1 MLPYAQDNPSQMVK
15 TFFLLG
21 CWLLPFLCFSQ
32 RTIDSL
38 MSITDR
44 STKPIVLQE
53 IIDYYQTDN
62 IDSVKKYVDLL
73 QGIGSKKQEPA
84 LEQLALLK
92 WARALAYFNYSDST
106 EHLLAGAQIQKS
118 PLLSIEFNLVQG
130 LLNRNKRNYDISLTN
145 FYEALT
151 GIRQQKL
158 DRMLP
163 FVYAEIAHILTQNND
178 LENTKKYYVFAF
190 SEAAKNKDYK
200 LQVNICYRLCRI
212 YNGGIIVNLD
222 SSIYYGEK
230 GMRIAKENDYE
241 RGYADMINIVAAPI
255 IRNGQ
260 YRKGLKL
267 SQEALSF
274 ADTYNFSLQTKY
286 YLILNEGFAYERL
299 GIYDSAWQKMKEGGN
314 LRPMGIDH
322 HRLKYLIHK
331 ARKESHDALLALEIY
346 KAKSD
351 SVIQTRHETKL
362 SSLQARLEAGVK
374 EEEIESLT
382 AKAELQTLQ
391 IAQQRYFL
399 LGIGLMAL
407 FTIGS
412 VFILYRQR
420 QLKQEQALTKMEL
433 EETRKR
439 LEVEQQYRAS
449 ELKAIRSQMN
459 PHFIFNALNSIQ
471 DLVLKG
477 NIENSYSYIT
487 MFSNLVRQTLTYS
500 ENEFIEFEQEI
511 KLLELYLSLEK
522 LRFKKDFNFELEVNA
537 VEDIMLPPF
546 LIQPFI
552 ENSLVHGLLHKEGE
566 KRLKIS
572 FKLQDDLICIIEDN
586 GVGRERAKAI
596 KERQQKSHDSFSGK
610 AIQKRFEI
618 LSNVFN
624 GKFGYTYQDLY
635 DKDEPCG
642 TRIVLI
648 IPVKRQF

>member
-1 MLPYAQDNPSQMVK
+1 MLPYDQDKSFRMFKAV
-15 TFFLLG
+15 LSLG
-21 CWLLPFLCFSQ
+21 CLLLPFLSSGQ
-32 RTIDSL
+32 SYIDSL
-38 MSITDR
+38 MAIRNHQTTSET
-44 STKPIVLQE
+44 LEE

-62 IDSVKKYVDLL
+62 TDSVKKYVNLL
-73 QGIGSKKQEPA
+73 EDIAEKNQKPA
-84 LEQLALLK
+84 LEQLASLK
-92 WARALAYFNYSDST
+92 WARALAYFNYSDSA
-106 EHLLAGAQIQKS
+106 EHILSTITLQKES
-118 PLLSIEFNLVQG
+118 VLSIEYNLVQA
-130 LLNRNKRNYDISLTN
+130 LLNRNKRNYDVSLTQ
-145 FYEALT
+145 FYEALE
-151 GIRQQKL
+151 GIRQRGMN
-158 DRMLP
+158 RMLP

-178 LENTKKYYVFAF
+178 LENTKKYYLYAF
-190 SEAAKNKDYK
+190 SEAIKNKDYK

-267 SQEALSF
+267 SQEALTF
-274 ADTYNFSLQTKY
+274 ADTYNFTLQTKY

-299 GIYDSAWQKMKEGGN
+299 GIYDSAWQKMMEGWK

-322 HRLKYLIHK
+322 YRLKYLIHK
-331 ARKESHDALLALEIY
+331 AKKENHDALLALEIY
-346 KAKSD
+346 KSKSD

-399 LGIGLMAL
+399 LGIGLIAF
-407 FTIGS
+407 FTVGG

-433 EETRKR
+433 EETRRR
-439 LEVEQQYRAS
+439 LEIEQQYRAS

-487 MFSNLVRQTLTYS
+487 MFSNLVRQTLAYS

-522 LRFKKDFNFELEVNA
+522 LRFKKDFSFELQVNN
-537 VEDIMLPPF
+537 VEDVMLPPF

-566 KRLKIS
+566 KKLKIS
-572 FKLQDDLICIIEDN
+572 FDLKEDLICTIEDN
-586 GVGRERAKAI
+586 GIGREKAKAI
-596 KERQQKSHDSFSGK
+596 KERQQKTHDSFSGK

-618 LSNVFN
+618 LSNVFS
-624 GKFGYTYQDLY
+624 GKFGYTYKDLY
-635 DKDEPCG
+635 DKNEPSG
-642 TRIVLI
+642 TQIVLV
-648 IPVKRQF
+648 IPIKRQF

>member
-1 MLPYAQDNPSQMVK
+1 MFKVFIS
-15 TFFLLG
+15 LG
-21 CWLLPFLCFSQ
+21 CLLLSVSSFSQ
-32 RTIDSL
+32 STIDSL
-38 MSITDR
+38 MSISER
-44 STKPIVLQE
+44 QAKPMVLQE

-73 QGIGSKKQEPA
+73 QGIGSKKQELA

-106 EHLLAGAQIQKS
+106 EHILSGVEIQKS

-145 FYEALT
+145 FYEALA

-158 DRMLP
+158 NRMLP

-178 LENTKKYYVFAF
+178 LENTKKYYLYAF
-190 SEAAKNKDYK
+190 SEATKYKDYK

-222 SSIYYGEK
+222 SSVYYGEK
-230 GMRIAKENDYE
+230 GMRIAREADYE

-260 YRKGLKL
+260 YRRGLKL

-274 ADTYNFSLQTKY
+274 ADKYDFNLQTKY
-286 YLILNEGFAYERL
+286 YLILNQGFAYERL
-299 GIYDSAWQKMKEGGN
+299 GVYDSAWQKMKEGQA

-322 HRLKYLIHK
+322 HRLRYLIHK
-331 ARKESHDALLALEIY
+331 ARKENYDALLALEIY
-346 KAKSD
+346 KLKSD
-351 SVIQTRHETKL
+351 SIIQTRHETKL
-362 SSLQARLEAGVK
+362 SSLQARLEAKVK
-374 EEEIESLT
+374 EEEIELLT
-382 AKAELQTLQ
+382 GKAELQSLQ

-399 LGIGLMAL
+399 LGIGLFAF
-407 FTIGS
+407 FTIGGI
-412 VFILYRQR
+412 FILYRQR

-522 LRFKKDFNFELEVNA
+522 LRFKKDFNFELHVNG

-566 KRLKIS
+566 KKLKVS
-572 FKLQDDLICIIEDN
+572 FDLKEELICTIEDN
-586 GVGRERAKAI
+586 GVGREKSKAI

-618 LSNVFN
+618 LSNVFK

-635 DKDEPCG
+635 DKDEPSG

>member
-1 MLPYAQDNPSQMVK
+1 M
-15 TFFLLG
+15 
-21 CWLLPFLCFSQ
+21 
-32 RTIDSL
+32 TIPGRHTN
-38 MSITDR
+38 SIL
-44 STKPIVLQE
+44 LQE
-53 IIDYYQTDN
+53 IGDYYQTDN
-62 IDSVKKYVDLL
+62 IDSVKKYSDLL
-73 QGIGSKKQEPA
+73 KDIGVKKQDQA

-92 WARALAYFNYSDST
+92 WARALAYFNYSDSA
-106 EHLLAGAQIQKS
+106 EHILSALSVGDKPLLA
-118 PLLSIEFNLVQG
+118 IEHNLVQG
-130 LLNRNKRNYDISLTN
+130 LLNRNKRKYDISLTN
-145 FYEALT
+145 FYQALAT
-151 GIRQQKL
+151 IKQQRM

-178 LENTKKYYVFAF
+178 LENTKKYYLYAFA
-190 SEAAKNKDYK
+190 EAQKNRDFK

-222 SSIYYGEK
+222 SSIHYGEM
-230 GMRIAKENDYE
+230 GMRIAKEANYE

-274 ADTYNFSLQTKY
+274 ADTYDFSLQTKY
-286 YLILNEGFAYERL
+286 YLILNQGFAYERL
-299 GIYDSAWQKMKEGGN
+299 GVYDSAWQKMQEGWKM
-314 LRPMGIDH
+314 RPMGIDH

-331 ARKESHDALLALEIY
+331 ARKENRDALLALEIY
-346 KAKSD
+346 KFKSD
-351 SVIQTRHETKL
+351 SIIQTRHETKL
-362 SSLQARLEAGVK
+362 SSLQARLEADIK

-382 AKAELQTLQ
+382 GKAQLQALQ
-391 IAQQRYFL
+391 ITQQRFFL
-399 LGIGLMAL
+399 FVIGLIAL
-407 FTIGS
+407 FTVGS
-412 VFILYRQR
+412 IFILYRQR
-420 QLKQEQALTKMEL
+420 QLKQAQAITKMEL

-439 LEVEQQYRAS
+439 LEIEKQFRAS

-522 LRFKKDFNFELEVNA
+522 LRFKKDFNFEISANNID
-537 VEDIMLPPF
+537 DIMLPPF

-566 KRLKIS
+566 KKLKIT
-572 FKLQDDLICIIEDN
+572 FELNEDLICTIEDN
-586 GVGRERAKAI
+586 GVGRERARAI
-596 KERQQKSHDSFSGK
+596 QERQRKTHDSFSTK

-635 DKDEPCG
+635 EKDEPVG
-642 TRIVLI
+642 TRTVLV
-648 IPVKRQF
+648 IPVKHQF

>member
-1 MLPYAQDNPSQMVK
+1 MLKNLVLPGLCMIPLV
-15 TFFLLG
+15 FFG
-21 CWLLPFLCFSQ
+21 QSN
-32 RTIDSL
+32 IDSL
-38 MSITDR
+38 MTIPERDNKSLL
-44 STKPIVLQE
+44 LQE
-53 IIDYYQTDN
+53 IGDYYQTDN
-62 IDSVKKYVDLL
+62 IDSVKKYSDLL
-73 QGIGSKKQEPA
+73 KNIGVKKHDLA

-92 WARALAYFNYSDST
+92 WARALAYFNYSDSA
-106 EHLLAGAQIQKS
+106 EHLLSGLSLKDN
-118 PLLSIEFNLVQG
+118 PLLSIEYNLVQG
-130 LLNRNKRNYDISLTN
+130 LLNRNNRKYDIALTN
-145 FYEALT
+145 FYEALAA
-151 GIRQQKL
+151 IRQQGV

-163 FVYAEIAHILTQNND
+163 FLYAEIAHILTQNND
-178 LENTKKYYVFAF
+178 LENTKKYYLYAF
-190 SEAAKNKDYK
+190 NEAAKNKDFK

-222 SSIYYGEK
+222 SSIHYGEL
-230 GMRIAKENDYE
+230 GMRIAKETEYE

-255 IRNGQ
+255 IRQGQ
-260 YRKGLKL
+260 YRRGLEL
-267 SQEALSF
+267 SKEAMRF
-274 ADTYNFSLQTKY
+274 ADTYNFTLQTKY
-286 YLILNEGFAYERL
+286 YLILNQGFAYERL
-299 GIYDSAWQKMKEGGN
+299 GIYDSAWQMMQEGRN

-331 ARKESHDALLALEIY
+331 ARKENYDALLALEVY
-346 KAKSD
+346 KFKSD

-382 AKAELQTLQ
+382 DKAALQALQ

-399 LGIGLMAL
+399 FVIGLIAL
-407 FTIGS
+407 FTVGG

-420 QLKQEQALTKMEL
+420 QLKQAQAITKMEL

-439 LEVEQQYRAS
+439 LEIEKQYRAS

-522 LRFKKDFNFELEVNA
+522 LRFKKDFHFEIVTNDID
-537 VEDIMLPPF
+537 DIMLPPF
-546 LIQPFI
+546 LIQPFL

-566 KRLKIS
+566 KKLKIT
-572 FKLQDDLICIIEDN
+572 FELNENLICTIEDN

-596 KERQQKSHDSFSGK
+596 QERQRKTHDSFSTK

-624 GKFGYTYQDLY
+624 GNFGYTYQDVY
-635 DKDEPCG
+635 ENEQAAG
-642 TRIVLI
+642 TRIVLV
-648 IPVKRQF
+648 IPVKHQF

>member
-1 MLPYAQDNPSQMVK
+1 MLKSFV
-15 TFFLLG
+15 LLG
-21 CWLLPFLCFSQ
+21 LCMIPLVSFGQSN
-32 RTIDSL
+32 IDSL
-38 MSITDR
+38 MAIPGRNTHALL
-44 STKPIVLQE
+44 LQE
-53 IIDYYQTDN
+53 IGDYYQTDN
-62 IDSVKKYVDLL
+62 IDSVKKYSDLL
-73 QGIGSKKQEPA
+73 KNIGLKKQDLV

-92 WARALAYFNYSDST
+92 WARALAYFNYSDSA
-106 EHLLAGAQIQKS
+106 EHLLSGLKLKDN
-118 PLLSIEFNLVQG
+118 PLLAIEYNLVQG
-130 LLNRNKRNYDISLTN
+130 LLNRNNRKYDVALTN
-145 FYEALT
+145 FYEALAA
-151 GIRQQKL
+151 IRQQSV

-178 LENTKKYYVFAF
+178 LENTKKYYLYAF
-190 SEAAKNKDYK
+190 NEAAKNKDFK

-222 SSIYYGEK
+222 SSIHYGEL
-230 GMRIAKENDYE
+230 GMRIAKETEYE

-255 IRNGQ
+255 IRQGQ
-260 YRKGLKL
+260 YRRGLEL
-267 SQEALSF
+267 SKEAMRF
-274 ADTYNFSLQTKY
+274 ADTYNFTLQTKY
-286 YLILNEGFAYERL
+286 YLILNQGFAYERL
-299 GIYDSAWQKMKEGGN
+299 GIYDSAWQMMQEGRN

-331 ARKESHDALLALEIY
+331 ARKENYDALLALEVY
-346 KAKSD
+346 KFKSD

-382 AKAELQTLQ
+382 DKAELQALQ
-391 IAQQRYFL
+391 ISQQRYFL
-399 LGIGLMAL
+399 FVIGLIAL
-407 FTIGS
+407 FTVAG

-420 QLKQEQALTKMEL
+420 QLKQAQAITKMEL

-439 LEVEQQYRAS
+439 LEIEKQYRAS

-522 LRFKKDFNFELEVNA
+522 LRFKKDFHFEIVTNDID
-537 VEDIMLPPF
+537 DIMLPPF
-546 LIQPFI
+546 LIQPFL

-566 KRLKIS
+566 KKLKIT
-572 FKLQDDLICIIEDN
+572 FELHEDLICTIEDN

-596 KERQQKSHDSFSGK
+596 QERQRKTHDSFSTK

-624 GKFGYTYQDLY
+624 GNFGYTYQDVY
-635 DKDEPCG
+635 ENEQAAG
-642 TRIVLI
+642 TRIVLV
-648 IPVKRQF
+648 IPVKHQF

>member
-1 MLPYAQDNPSQMVK
+1 MLKGLV
-15 TFFLLG
+15 FLG
-21 CWLLPFLCFSQ
+21 CCLFPLLSFSQ
-32 RTIDSL
+32 STIDSL
-38 MSITDR
+38 MTIPER
-44 STKPIVLQE
+44 QKEPAVLQE
-53 IIDYYQTDN
+53 IVDYYQTDN
-62 IDSVKKYVDLL
+62 IDSVKKYSDLL
-73 QGIGSKKQEPA
+73 REIALKKHDPT

-92 WARALAYFNYSDST
+92 WARALAYFNYTDST
-106 EHLLAGAQIQKS
+106 EHILSGMDLQKN
-118 PLLSIEFNLVQG
+118 PLLSIEYNLVNG
-130 LLNRNKRNYDISLTN
+130 LLNRNKRNYDVSLTN
-145 FYEALT
+145 FYEALA

-178 LENTKKYYVFAF
+178 LENTKKYYLYAF
-190 SEAAKNKDYK
+190 SEAQENKDFK

-222 SSIYYGEK
+222 SSIHYGEK
-230 GMRIAKENDYE
+230 GMRIAKETGYE

-267 SQEALSF
+267 SQEALDF

-286 YLILNEGFAYERL
+286 YLILNQGFAYERL
-299 GIYDSAWQKMKEGGN
+299 GIYDSAWQKMQEGWRM
-314 LRPMGIDH
+314 RPMGIDH
-322 HRLKYLIHK
+322 YRLKYLIHK
-331 ARKESHDALLALEIY
+331 ARKESYDALLALEIY
-346 KAKSD
+346 KSKSD

-382 AKAELQTLQ
+382 GKAELQALQ

-399 LGIGLMAL
+399 IGLGL
-407 FTIGS
+407 ITFFTVGGI
-412 VFILYRQR
+412 FILYRQR
-420 QLKQEQALTKMEL
+420 QLKQEQAITKIEL

-439 LEVEQQYRAS
+439 LEIEKQYRAS

-522 LRFKKDFNFELEVNA
+522 LRFKKDFTFELVVNN
-537 VEDIMLPPF
+537 VDDIMLPPF

-566 KRLKIS
+566 KKLKVS
-572 FKLQDDLICIIEDN
+572 FELKEDLICTIEDN
-586 GVGRERAKAI
+586 GVGRDRAKAI
-596 KERQQKSHDSFSGK
+596 KERQRKSHDSFSTK

-624 GKFGYTYQDLY
+624 GTFGYTYQDLFE
-635 DKDEPCG
+635 KDEPSG
-642 TRIVLI
+642 TRIVLV
-648 IPVKRQF
+648 IPVKHQF